1 MHFNLL
7 PRPSPQLL
15 ALGAALLLVMSV
27 HAVPEARF
35 ETAFRQFMRAN
46 AGDEAAIE
54 KSADAFSELLKAEPG
69 NPVLLAYAGAATSM
83 KANTT
88 MLPWKKMRHAED
100 GMALLDK
107 ALALLT
113 PAHDAP
119 LQHGV
124 PAALEVRFTAAS
136 TFLAVP
142 GFMNRGA
149 RGARLLSE
157 IVASPLL
164 AASPPEF
171 KGGVWLKA
179 ASLAA
184 QDKRPAD
191 ARGYLLLVIH
201 SNAPQAEAARAQ
213 LKALGS

>member
-1 MHFNLL
+1 MKFNLL

-35 ETAFRQFMRAN
+35 EPAFRQFMRAN

-136 TFLAVP
+136 TPIISSLRATCSW
-142 GFMNRGA
+142 GANRTS
-149 RGARLLSE
+149 R
-157 IVASPLL
+157 
-164 AASPPEF
+164 
-171 KGGVWLKA
+171 
-179 ASLAA
+179 
-184 QDKRPAD
+184 
-191 ARGYLLLVIH
+191 
-201 SNAPQAEAARAQ
+201 
-213 LKALGS
+213 